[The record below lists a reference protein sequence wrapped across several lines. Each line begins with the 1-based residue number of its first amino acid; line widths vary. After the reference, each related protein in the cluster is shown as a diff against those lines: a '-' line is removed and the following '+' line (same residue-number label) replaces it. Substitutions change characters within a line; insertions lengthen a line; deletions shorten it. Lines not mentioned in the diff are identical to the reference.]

1 MKTDKRT
8 RMRPDAVPL
17 SRQDWLAAAHAAVVE
32 GGFDQLR
39 VLPIAR
45 SLGVSRGSFYWH
57 FNDHAE
63 LKGELLARWRDRQI
77 DADRSLQGESS
88 ADPQADLVLVLDAA
102 LAHVG
107 PDLESLRFEM
117 ALRGL
122 GRREPAV
129 AALLAEVDT
138 MRLRLFERKFMRL
151 TGDARTAAELASLF
165 YLAVVGCHQAL
176 SRPANAPQLKDYLK
190 RLITRYLIQQ
200 QAPPPSSSA
209 RTGSGP
215 AATA

>member
-1 MKTDKRT
+1 MKAAKRI

-17 SRQDWLAAAHAAVVE
+17 SRDDWLAAAHAAVVE

-39 VLPIAR
+39 VLPIAKA
-45 SLGVSRGSFYWH
+45 LGVSRGSFYWH
-57 FNDHAE
+57 FTDHAE
-63 LKGELLARWRDRQI
+63 LKAELLARWRGRQLDVDR
-77 DADRSLQGESS
+77 ALQVESS
-88 ADPQADLVLVLDAA
+88 ADPQSDLVGVLDAA

-107 PDLESLRFEM
+107 PDLEGMRFEL

-122 GRREPAV
+122 GRRDAAV
-129 AALLAEVDT
+129 AQLLAEVDA
-138 MRLRLFERKFMRL
+138 MRLSLFERKFMRL
-151 TGDARTAAELASLF
+151 TGEARTAAELASLF

-200 QAPPPSSSA
+200 QASPPPSSA

>member
-8 RMRPDAVPL
+8 RIRADAAPL
-17 SRQDWLAAAHAAVVE
+17 SRDDWLAAAHAAVVE

-39 VLPIAR
+39 VLPIAK

-57 FNDHAE
+57 FTDHAE
-63 LKGELLARWRDRQI
+63 LKAELLARWRDRQL
-77 DADRSLQGESS
+77 DADHALQGESS
-88 ADPQADLVLVLDAA
+88 ADPQADLVGVLDAA

-107 PDLESLRFEM
+107 PDLEALRFEM

-129 AALLAEVDT
+129 AQLLAEVDA
-138 MRLRLFERKFMRL
+138 MRLSLFERKFLRL
-151 TGDARTAAELASLF
+151 TGEAKTAAELASLF

-200 QAPPPSSSA
+200 QAPQSSLSSSNPN
-209 RTGSGP
+209 GP
-215 AATA
+215 AAAV